1 MYTKKIFLA
10 IVASIALII
19 CVANTFAHAQEAT
32 KKEPSTRAECIEWGG
47 KVSDAPSGT
56 GYGGQWR
63 CRDYTA
69 PNIKR
74 SADQPT
80 PEGSYIDKTLNE
92 KECKEKGM
100 PVYEIR
106 SASLG
111 TTNQKYIHCQIGGET
126 WNQRLAKNLEAKRKR
141 NDHGVW

>member
-32 KKEPSTRAECIEWGG
+32 KKEPSTKAECIEWGG

-56 GYGGQWR
+56 GHGGQWR

-92 KECKEKGM
+92 KECKD
-100 PVYEIR
+100 
-106 SASLG
+106 
-111 TTNQKYIHCQIGGET
+111 GEC
-126 WNQRLAKNLEAKRKR
+126 NRANDLVMRLADLRL
-141 NDHGVW
+141 